1 LDHPVSKIE
10 NTKRREQDQAE
21 KREQLIAPLH

>member
-1 LDHPVSKIE
+1 LDDPVLKVK
-10 NTKRREQDQAE
+10 NAKRREQDQAE